1 MTITHGTPARN
12 AATDAVVDL
21 IDAQTGAGKAVFR
34 IAGSTVA
41 APSTAVAT
49 ITLND
54 PAFGASSGGT
64 ATLDVDPAL
73 SDTNAA
79 GGTIAFLTL
88 QDASNN
94 IVIHATVAETGTAGE
109 YVDMTSGGLVVTA
122 GDTVSITSLTYTAL
136 SA

>member
-1 MTITHGTPARN
+1 MAITHGVAARN

-21 IDAQTGAGKAVFR
+21 IDAQATAGKAVFR
-34 IAGSTVA
+34 ITGSTVA
-41 APSTAVAT
+41 VPSTAVAT

-54 PAFGASSGGT
+54 PAFGASSAGT

-88 QDASNN
+88 QDASDN
-94 IVIHATVAETGTAGE
+94 IVIHVTVAETGTAGE
-109 YVDMTSGGLVVTA
+109 FVDMTSGGLVVGA
-122 GDTVSITSLTYTAL
+122 GDTVSITSLTYAAL
-136 SA
+136 AA

>member
-1 MTITHGTPARN
+1 MAITHGVAARN

-64 ATLDVDPAL
+64 ATLDAVLELAQEGIGRDE
-73 SDTNAA
+73 
-79 GGTIAFLTL
+79 GGYRREFI
-88 QDASNN
+88 
-94 IVIHATVAETGTAGE
+94 E
-109 YVDMTSGGLVVTA
+109 LVRKARELKPQSTQP
-122 GDTVSITSLTYTAL
+122 
-136 SA
+136 